1 MFVAQKHAS
10 TVFCVAGCLARI
22 ADAEWVRTCES
33 MRRFAPTIGPLGEW
47 RALCEGSWSGPLPDD
62 LPDTPDMTSAHSYSI
77 SPTPTMTT
85 AVGSA
90 VYPSAVSEWGLTGT
104 SPLTPQRLLPIPPG
118 GALTPSSWPL
128 DPPRLS
134 YASNTHSSTN
144 SRTSATTNDSLN
156 SNENQGSIHSITT
169 LSAFPLPPTHI
180 PVHASVSPTT
190 ETEALKQQ
198 HKEHQMQLQNI
209 QVALSDMEIQN
220 QAHTPAQGGLLNSP
234 QVMENAPIADPSL
247 GMPDPPKSPR
257 NPTPLLQTPSVSPHS
272 ESFPEDR
279 PGSSSGHKAVVNSNG
294 GESRRA
300 RRRSIIR
307 PPLPSPAPTAPLPSP
322 PTLAVP
328 SPTLAFRPESPFKRE
343 FGVRHD
349 PSGESTG
356 NGSVVASNTG
366 RSSRNAFKSQSV
378 DAGRKALD
386 RGDSTG
392 SNVAALKCQYSRM
405 VRFAFIFGAFD
416 LVENV
421 C

>member
-62 LPDTPDMTSAHSYSI
+62 LPDTPDTPSAHSYNI

-90 VYPSAVSEWGLTGT
+90 VYPPAVSEWGLTGT
-104 SPLTPQRLLPIPPG
+104 LPSTSQRLLPIPPG
-118 GALTPSSWPL
+118 GALTSSRWPL
-128 DPPRLS
+128 DPPCLP

-156 SNENQGSIHSITT
+156 SNETQSSIHSITT

-180 PVHASVSPTT
+180 PVHSSVSPTT

-198 HKEHQMQLQNI
+198 HNEQQMQLQNI
-209 QVALSDMEIQN
+209 QVALLDMEIQS
-220 QAHTPAQGGLLNSP
+220 QAHTLAQVGNNQHPLLKSP
-234 QVMENAPIADPSL
+234 LAMENAPITNLTL
-247 GMPDPPKSPR
+247 GISDPPKSPR
-257 NPTPLLQTPSVSPHS
+257 NPTPLSQTPSVSPHS

-307 PPLPSPAPTAPLPSP
+307 PPLPSPAPTAPLPPP

-328 SPTLAFRPESPFKRE
+328 SPTMAFRPESPFKRE

-349 PSGESTG
+349 PSGESNG
-356 NGSVVASNTG
+356 NGSKVASNSG
-366 RSSRNAFKSQSV
+366 RSSRNAFKSHSV

-392 SNVAALKCQYSRM
+392 SNVAALRSQYSRM
-405 VRFAFIFGAFD
+405 VRFVFISGY
-416 LVENV
+416 LT
-421 C
+421 